1 MQSKVIYNR
10 RIACNKEKENAVELT
25 VSTSHK
31 FILNV
36 CDWADNAF
44 SDRQSVI
51 SLKNPDQSTTRNDM
65 K

>member
-25 VSTSHK
+25 VSASHK
-31 FILNV
+31 FIECL
-36 CDWADNAF
+36 WLADNAF

-51 SLKNPDQSTTRNDM
+51 GLKNPDQSTTRNDM